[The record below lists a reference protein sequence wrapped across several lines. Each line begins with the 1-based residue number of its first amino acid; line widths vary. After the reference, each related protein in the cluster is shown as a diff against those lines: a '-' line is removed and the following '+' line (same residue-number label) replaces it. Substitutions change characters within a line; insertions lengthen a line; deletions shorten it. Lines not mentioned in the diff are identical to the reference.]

1 MTTKCWKFRN
11 FCFNQNRKQWRGAH
25 RTKKIL
31 QLILSVGFFFSQ
43 ARTRKSQFIE
53 KCDPFLFIWFLSISF
68 CNKAMSVQGRT
79 AFTTPV
85 HINPSSPTHVGFRW
99 FSMELHTRGLTRHII
114 ASIDTQLE
122 RNQAPTKSRC
132 DCYSSHDKRTH
143 TFRLFEGDWISYWR
157 QKN

>member
-1 MTTKCWKFRN
+1 MEGRTQDKKDSTINTFR
-11 FCFNQNRKQWRGAH
+11 W
-25 RTKKIL
+25 L
-31 QLILSVGFFFSQ
+31 FFFPSQ
-43 ARTRKSQFIE
+43 NKKVTIHRKMR
-53 KCDPFLFIWFLSISF
+53 PLFTYLVFSISF

-143 TFRLFEGDWISYWR
+143 TFRLFEGD
-157 QKN
+157 